1 MAFKIFKNPNNA
13 PEIKGSE
20 LQKPKLP
27 DGELCT
33 VCPACKKSFFH
44 SDLAENCFVCLKC
57 EHHHRPGARARI
69 KMITDKGSFKELF
82 AEFSSKNI
90 IGFPDYGQKLKAAME
105 ASNEKEAVVCGAAQI
120 NGIKVAMF
128 VMDSNFMMGSMG
140 TVVGEKITLL
150 FEYALK
156 QKLPVVGFAVSGG
169 ARMQEGIL
177 SLMQMAKTSAAVKR
191 HSDKGYLY
199 IAVLTDPTTGG
210 VTASFAMQGDII
222 LAEPK
227 ALIGFAG
234 PRVIEDT
241 IRQKLPPG
249 FQTAEFLLEKGFVDK
264 IVPRKEQKA
273 VLTTILKLH
282 RRNAG

>member
-1 MAFKIFKNPNNA
+1 MAFKIFKKPNNT
-13 PEIKGSE
+13 PEIKGPE
-20 LQKPKLP
+20 QQKPRLP
-27 DGELCT
+27 DGELCV

-44 SDLAENCFVCLKC
+44 SDLTENYFVCLKC
-57 EHHHRPGARARI
+57 EHHHRPGTRLRI
-69 KMITDKGSFKELF
+69 KMIADKGTFKELF
-82 AEFSSKNI
+82 ANLSSKNL
-90 IGFPDYGQKLKAAME
+90 IGFPDYDQKLKVAME
-105 ASNEKEAVVCGAAQI
+105 TSGESEAVICGTAMI
-120 NGIKVAMF
+120 SGIKTALF

-140 TVVGEKITLL
+140 TVVGEKIALL
-150 FEYALK
+150 FEHALK
-156 QKLPVVGFAVSGG
+156 YKLPVVGFAVSGG

-177 SLMQMAKTSAAVKR
+177 SLMQMAKTSATVKR

-210 VTASFAMQGDII
+210 VTASFAMLGDII

-249 FQTAEFLLEKGFVDK
+249 FQTAEFLLGKGFVDK

-273 VLTTILKLH
+273 VLSTILKLH